1 VQLEAKK
8 THTVRL
14 EKPGYE
20 SGHDQ
25 IVRIGE
31 RATETVVF
39 KLNMQ
44 MATLELRG
52 APVGVE
58 LRASGQLIGRTS
70 GSPFSAPVP
79 PGDQVLR
86 VTEGSA
92 SREVSQRFEPGKIVA
107 LDWASVAPNRI
118 VTPPVAA
125 PPPPSPPKPNQPDP
139 AEQAWISVS
148 SASDPTI
155 VKNYLD
161 NYPNSRHTPD
171 AQTLLESL
179 TWSRVNQNDLTSLR
193 DYLNRFRIGPH
204 ARDASRRVAELVWN
218 GVNQKDEQGVRSFI
232 EQNPD
237 SPYKAQAQAILDQF
251 QKQKQDAED
260 RLKQERAKQEE
271 TNKQL
276 EDNKQIDAQRG
287 QVLAALD
294 RFNAAFAQHKPRDL
308 KAVWPAMPQSYVEA
322 LKTTSVLSFEGSQ
335 VVSIAGDVSTV
346 NSNLATVTAA
356 PRPPQ
361 PVTVTLQ
368 KRGGDWIIVKLE
380 KR

>member
-1 VQLEAKK
+1 
-8 THTVRL
+8 
-14 EKPGYE
+14 
-20 SGHDQ
+20 
-25 IVRIGE
+25 
-31 RATETVVF
+31 
-39 KLNMQ
+39 
-44 MATLELRG
+44 
-52 APVGVE
+52 
-58 LRASGQLIGRTS
+58 
-70 GSPFSAPVP
+70 
-79 PGDQVLR
+79 
-86 VTEGSA
+86 
-92 SREVSQRFEPGKIVA
+92 
-107 LDWASVAPNRI
+107 
-118 VTPPVAA
+118 
-125 PPPPSPPKPNQPDP
+125 
-139 AEQAWISVS
+139 VS

-193 DYLNRFRIGPH
+193 DYLNRFRTGPH